1 MNQQDFVEGT
11 CNCDANA
18 VANIEVSIGFVPSAV
33 EVLNLATGAKLFW
46 NAEMSDGGGV
56 KVVPQGTG
64 LIKSPTLTLDSG
76 NKNDVNITAFT
87 VLHDGNP
94 QAVAASSAN
103 SPTAAQ
109 TISKG
114 KWGLLGW
121 EIGSDGTIDAGPDSN
136 TFDHDTESAA
146 IADRTSLT
154 ANHCSV
160 GYITVQANSAADYV
174 TGTNTLDDADDVN
187 YYSSPILSN
196 VTNGIYE
203 YTGTTT
209 TISSGTTTTGSR
221 GFIIGADTDIQQTGV
236 TLYYKAW
243 RS

>member
-1 MNQQDFVEGT
+1 MFQQEFVEGT
-11 CNCDANA
+11 CNCDANT

-33 EVLNLATGAKLFW
+33 EVLNLSTGARLFW
-46 NAEMSDGGGV
+46 NSEMGDGGGI
-56 KVVPQGTG
+56 KTVPAGTG
-64 LIKSPTLTLDSG
+64 KLQSPTLTLDAG

-87 VLHDGNP
+87 VLHSGNP
-94 QAVAASSAN
+94 QLIAASSNN
-103 SPTAAQ
+103 SPTNAK
-109 TISKG
+109 TITKG

-121 EIGSDGTIDAGPDSN
+121 EVGAAGSINAGPDSN
-136 TFDHDTESAA
+136 TFDHDTEAEA
-146 IADRTSLT
+146 IADRKDVT
-154 ANHCSV
+154 AAHTSV
-160 GYITVQANSAADYV
+160 GYITVQVNSAADYV

-187 YYSSPILSN
+187 YYGSPILSN

-203 YTGTTT
+203 YTETTN
-209 TISSGTTTTGSR
+209 TISSGTTGVGYR